1 MSGIPI
7 YYDYATQLEN
17 VLIPGAVKN
26 AQENLTT
33 RFYTDYLLK
42 RAMSVLKFDNI
53 PAGWDKNYFLYT
65 LYLRGFVLV
74 FNSPSFGVIAQEC
87 TLSGYNIYY
96 APTTAYVANPALP
109 TTEIGGYYL
118 ADEYNKAKHT
128 GLKGSGVLVR
138 LQPNFHGLL
147 DVCSMTAQ
155 RLAYLHSAFMSNAAN
170 AKFAQVFGTDDK
182 GIAAAF
188 KAMIDDIQAGNL
200 AVAVD
205 KNLFN
210 PIDGKPRWAQFVQNL
225 QQNYIGT
232 NLLEDIRSVMN
243 DFDNFVGIPSTN
255 YNKKAHMTVAEIGA
269 NDVETESLVDLMLET
284 VSQGIEKV
292 NARYGLNIT
301 VKKRYES
308 GVKENDSKSNDSR
321 TV

>member
-1 MSGIPI
+1 MSVPI

-26 AQENLTT
+26 NVENLTT
-33 RFYTDYLLK
+33 RFYTDYLIK
-42 RAMSVLKFDNI
+42 RAMSVLKFGNI
-53 PAGWDKNYFLYT
+53 PDGWDINYFLYT
-65 LYLRGFVLV
+65 LYIRGFLIV
-74 FNSPSFGVIAQEC
+74 FDSPTFGVIPQEC

-109 TTEIGGYYL
+109 TTEVGGYWL
-118 ADEYNKAKHT
+118 AEKYNKKRYPAI
-128 GLKGSGVLVR
+128 KGTAILIR
-138 LQPNFHGLL
+138 LQPNYKGLL
-147 DVCSMTAQ
+147 DVCSITAQ

-182 GIAAAF
+182 NIAAAF

-232 NLLEDIRSVMN
+232 QLLEDIRAVMN

-269 NDVETESLVDLMLET
+269 NDVETESLVDLMLDT
-284 VSQGIEKV
+284 VKQGIAKV
-292 NARYGLNIT
+292 NSAYGLDIT
-301 VKKRYES
+301 VDKRYKQEVTS
-308 GVKENDSKSNDSR
+308 DDRKNDNSR
-321 TV
+321 DV